1 MHEELEESSE
11 ESFQWP
17 EIKASD
23 GRKMKTVFWDKM
35 NQNKIMTSIWVYV
48 YKFSPDIHLKRIL
61 ELYEDKIHRK
71 KGKSN
76 QPKTELTTSEI
87 TKDTSQTKLTFIYDD
102 QRKRNLSIGI
112 TKLLKINKLTWP
124 QIIDMILKVD
134 EQVIGLD
141 PFLSIKVLAPQ
152 ANEMELC
159 RGFKGDKQQIDIA
172 SRWVHELQA
181 VPNFMARFECL
192 EFVQTFETRF
202 GKFQNIV
209 KAYKDFCDF
218 LIDSQDLKKLLR
230 VLLDAGNIVNSG
242 TRRANAFGFTVSFG
256 SWDWLF
262 GSVERVFE
270 WRLTE
275 ARVAERV
282 FEL

>member
-1 MHEELEESSE
+1 MHEELDESSE

-17 EIKASD
+17 EIKSSD

-48 YKFSPDIHLKRIL
+48 YKHSHDIHMKRIL
-61 ELYEDKIHRK
+61 DLYEDKIHRK
-71 KGKSN
+71 KGKSGPPSKPN
-76 QPKTELTTSEI
+76 PAEI
-87 TKDTSQTKLTFIYDD
+87 AKDTGQTKMTFIYDD
-102 QRKRNLSIGI
+102 QRKQNLSIGV
-112 TKLLKINKLTWP
+112 TKLLKINKLSWA

-134 EQVIGLD
+134 EHLIGLD

-159 RGFKGDKQQIDIA
+159 RGFKGDVQQIDIA

-192 EFVQTFETRF
+192 EFVNTFEGQF
-202 GKFQNIV
+202 VKFQNIV

-218 LIDSQDLKKLLR
+218 LIDSHDLKKLLR

-242 TRRANAFGFTVSFG
+242 TRRANAYGFTVSAGLPGAFRPLSSG
-256 SWDWLF
+256 R
-262 GSVERVFE
+262 GI
-270 WRLTE
+270 
-275 ARVAERV
+275 
-282 FEL
+282 